1 MEDLKRELK
10 NEVENWVD
18 RNFNFISL
26 NVYETMADNMLF
38 EYIRSPEITTH
49 EVEEWLYTQ
58 DIEELAEEM
67 GEDWKELED
76 VLGGSNPDYLLEH
89 YRDEIVEYH
98 ESSDENYPLWN
109 TLFEWRSEPP
119 QDFIDNGVES
129 GFGVIEGMD
138 DFNTT
143 FFVTGAGYSF
153 YAQHWIPLYLK
164 CIHGAAEKYAGIN
177 FSDL

>member
-10 NEVENWVD
+10 DNVENWVD

-26 NVYETMADNMLF
+26 NVYETMAENMLF
-38 EYIRSPEITTH
+38 EYIQQQDITVDML
-49 EVEEWLYTQ
+49 EDWLYSQ
-58 DIEELAEEM
+58 DIEELAEEF
-67 GEDWKELED
+67 GQDWQD
-76 VLGGSNPDYLLEH
+76 VDDIGASEYTQDIIDR
-89 YRDEIVEYH
+89 YRDEILEG
-98 ESSDENYPLWN
+98 SSDENYPLWN

-119 QDFIDNGVES
+119 QEFIENGIDS

-143 FFVTGAGYSF
+143 FFVSGAGYSF
-153 YAQHWIPLYLK
+153 YTQHWIPLYLK